1 MLSLPSASSHATPC
15 YAYIV
20 GNVDATR
27 AGIRSQAVCRD
38 FHNLCRGNSP
48 DETVLSIPGNG
59 DLEMSRYRQFSN
71 ALRYNKLRAHL
82 TTVVHPDGLLDGVSA
97 VGLSKGNWPIPS
109 W

>member
-1 MLSLPSASSHATPC
+1 MALSCQVLPPVRQAL
-15 YAYIV
+15 IV
-20 GNVDATR
+20 SGA
-27 AGIRSQAVCRD
+27 
-38 FHNLCRGNSP
+38 FCRGNSP
-48 DETVLSIPGNG
+48 DETVLSIAGNG

>member
-1 MLSLPSASSHATPC
+1 MPRFSQVWSS
-15 YAYIV
+15 
-20 GNVDATR
+20 
-27 AGIRSQAVCRD
+27 
-38 FHNLCRGNSP
+38 CRGNSP